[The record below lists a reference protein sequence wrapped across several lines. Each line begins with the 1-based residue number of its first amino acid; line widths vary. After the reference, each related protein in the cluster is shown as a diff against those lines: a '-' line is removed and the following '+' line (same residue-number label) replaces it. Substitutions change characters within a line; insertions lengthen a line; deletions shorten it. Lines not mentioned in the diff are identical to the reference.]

1 MSEIS
6 ETLTDIK
13 KRTIVITM
21 DTYEE
26 LVKIGGYDE
35 TMDQIVR
42 KCVEAY
48 KREQA
53 RGGRK

>member
-13 KRTIVITM
+13 KRTIGVTL

-53 RGGRK
+53 RSRK

>member
-6 ETLTDIK
+6 ETLTDTR
-13 KRTIVITM
+13 KRTIVVTL

-48 KREQA
+48 KRS
-53 RGGRK
+53 KK